1 MNRLL
6 HICLLAIR
14 SRRNRLNMF
23 GPFCSS
29 IGSLLQKS
37 AESPAL
43 GGNDAKSASSFR
55 KHRLASK
62 PKPPQ
67 SSAAR
72 GGVEEVQRVII
83 FRRAEGSADYNRGDR
98 DPGFAGHNVSR

>member
-55 KHRLASK
+55 KHRLAAK

-67 SSAAR
+67 TSAAR
-72 GGVEEVQRVII
+72 GGVEEAQRVLN
-83 FRRAEGSADYNRGDR
+83 FGRAGGDADCTRGDG
-98 DPGFAGHNVSR
+98 D